1 MRSNTP
7 ANLAHVVRRLAIG
20 HGDEQAPDR
29 DLLRRFLRERDE
41 VAFATLVRRHG
52 PMVLGVALRL
62 LRQHQDA
69 EDVCQATFLL
79 LAQKAGKITWHDCV
93 ANWLYGVAYRL
104 ALKHRTRTR
113 RRQAC
118 ECKTRPRTPPDAL
131 EEITLRDLQDLLD
144 AEVNCLPDKQRAAVI
159 LCCLEG
165 KTRDE
170 AARILGLRLSTVST
184 RLDVGRQALRRRLAR
199 RGITL
204 GLALVGA
211 AVHVSTAPAAGL
223 ANFACATTEAALR
236 IAAGENLSGV
246 VSGAVATLVKGGVQA
261 MFLAKLK
268 TGLACT
274 LVLTALGMAA
284 WCAVPRMSAQDP
296 PPRAPEAG
304 AAGAKTALLQA
315 PQAARAGRLLLAR
328 RTGLLTLTPD
338 GKEGAE
344 LLPPAPTGGNFN
356 GRLSPDGS
364 EAAYPV
370 IGPTPLMPP
379 GMGPAAWP
387 YKIVV
392 RKLGAAEPRAVIDMP
407 AQHLDVVWMPD
418 GKRLLVTKETGAFPD
433 TAQETLLLDP
443 ATGKTEPFDL
453 PPEVRV
459 LDVSRDGKTFLVV
472 QRLEK
477 KNRTRLALA
486 TRGEKEVRVLTELKE
501 FNYGYNVGR
510 LSPDGRQVLYTDADP
525 ADRLAFKKAMS
536 SRPYV
541 LDIATKKRHAVADYP
556 DNARA
561 RGVAWSPDGKR
572 IAYTWMQLHP
582 DLLKKDRWHVNEL
595 AVLTEAFLI
604 VADADGRNARTVSS
618 ARRNSALGPIL
629 GTVDWR

>member
-1 MRSNTP
+1 MRSNTRET
-7 ANLAHVVRRLAIG
+7 LTHVVRRLAIG

-29 DLLRRFLRERDE
+29 DLLRRFSRERDE
-41 VAFATLVRRHG
+41 FAFATLVRRHG
-52 PMVLGVALRL
+52 PMVLGVALRVL
-62 LRQHQDA
+62 HQHQDA

-79 LAQKAGKITWHDCV
+79 LAQKAGTITWHDCV
-93 ANWLYGVAYRL
+93 ANWLYGVAHRL

-113 RRQAC
+113 RRQGC
-118 ECKTRPRTPPDAL
+118 ECKARPRTPPDAL
-131 EEITLRDLQDLLD
+131 GEITLRDLQDLLD
-144 AEVNCLPDKQRAAVI
+144 KEVHRLPEKQRAAVI

-199 RGITL
+199 RGVTL
-204 GLALVGA
+204 GLALVGSG
-211 AVHVSTAPAAGL
+211 VHAGTAPAAG
-223 ANFACATTEAALR
+223 FARFAFATTEAAVR
-236 IAAGENLSGV
+236 IAAGEHLGGV
-246 VSGAVATLVKGGVQA
+246 VSGTVTSLVNGGMQA

-268 TGLACT
+268 TGLGCA
-274 LVLTALGMAA
+274 LVLTAACIAA
-284 WCAVPRMSAQDP
+284 WCAVPSMSAQDP
-296 PPRAPEAG
+296 PRTTEAG
-304 AAGAKTALLQA
+304 AARARPAPPQA
-315 PQAARAGRLLLAR
+315 PQVVGEGRLLLAR

-344 LLPPAPTGGNFN
+344 LLPPASTGGSFN
-356 GRLSPDGS
+356 GRLSRDGT
-364 EAAYPV
+364 EAAYSV
-370 IGPTPLMPP
+370 IGATPIMPP
-379 GMGPAAWP
+379 GMGPEAWP

-392 RKLGAAEPRAVIDMP
+392 RKLGATEPRAVIDMP

-443 ATGKTEPFDL
+443 ATGKTEPIDL
-453 PPEVRV
+453 PADVRV

-477 KNRTRLALA
+477 RNRTRLALL
-486 TRGEKEVRVLTELKE
+486 TRGDRDVRVLTELKE
-501 FNYGYNVGR
+501 FNYGYNAGR
-510 LSPDGRQVLYTDADP
+510 LSPDGRQVLFTDADP
-525 ADRLAFKKAMS
+525 ADKLAFKKAMS
-536 SRPYV
+536 SRPFV
-541 LDIATKKRHAVADYP
+541 LDIATKKQHAVADYP
-556 DNARA
+556 ENARA
-561 RGVAWSPDGKR
+561 LGVAWSPDGKR

-618 ARRNSALGPIL
+618 ARRNSAISLIL
-629 GTVDWR
+629 GSVDWR